1 MHLVAFEFW
10 ARKEVK
16 KAFDDELKNFL
27 YNDPNSDIEGY
38 DKGIITLM
46 IAMIRLKKE
55 IDLMP
60 MHQRKQ
66 DFVDRKL
73 VNLRKLPIEDQR
85 EQLISEQEDILIS
98 LNLIDGYIVS
108 FKLDS
113 TDPEIMS

>member
-1 MHLVAFEFW
+1 
-10 ARKEVK
+10 
-16 KAFDDELKNFL
+16 
-27 YNDPNSDIEGY
+27 
-38 DKGIITLM
+38 M

-98 LNLIDGYIVS
+98 LNLIDEYIMS
-108 FKLDS
+108 FIKKMLKQKILYLKLDS
-113 TDPEIMS
+113 TDPERMSFEHIKCYKFWWEKNLKFS